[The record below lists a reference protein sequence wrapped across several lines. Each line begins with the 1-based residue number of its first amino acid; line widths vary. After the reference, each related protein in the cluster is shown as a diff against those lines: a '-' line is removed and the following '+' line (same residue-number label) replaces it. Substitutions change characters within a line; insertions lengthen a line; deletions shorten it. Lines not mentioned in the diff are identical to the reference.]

1 MPPRAQIGVSRVVEP
16 RDRNPNPLTPEESDM
31 AKQWREMY
39 NEWEKA
45 VAPGLQELTAS
56 DGFRDLMAAG
66 AKVTSAFTAEFERAS
81 RRWLHFWN
89 LPAATDVRRLRQQ
102 VASLDREIAGLKS
115 AVFEVIA
122 ADPAAAGPSADAAQ
136 TGAAATPTAAG
147 VSDLPK
153 PDLSVVEQPT
163 AQVV

>member
-1 MPPRAQIGVSRVVEP
+1 
-16 RDRNPNPLTPEESDM
+16 M

-122 ADPAAAGPSADAAQ
+122 ADPAAAGPGADAAQ
-136 TGAAATPTAAG
+136 TGADAAQPDATPTAAA

-153 PDLSVVEQPT
+153 PDLSVVEQPA